1 MALPAI
7 PNKGRRIRRFPV
19 HGSATYVE
27 GAPVLLDAAGLIIE
41 AGADPATILG
51 FAASD
56 AVLTELDPDPGFKLV
71 FVAYPDSTFFLEGVD
86 PDPVAGDV
94 GEARELA
101 VDGNGVAQVDTTTVA
116 TRMTIEDIYVKGAGP
131 AGFYEVSIL
140 AANRQFQ
147 V

>member
-7 PNKGRRIRRFPV
+7 PNKGRRIRRFPLKT
-19 HGSATYVE
+19 GETYKE
-27 GAPVLLDAAGLIIE
+27 GAPVLLDVNGEILE

-56 AVLTELDPDPGFKLV
+56 AVFTDLDPDPGFKLV

-86 PDPVAGDV
+86 TDPVAGDV
-94 GEARELA
+94 GELRELA
-101 VDGNGVAQVDTTTVA
+101 VDANGVGQVDTTTVN
-116 TRMTIEDIYVKGAGP
+116 TRLLIEDIFVKGAGP
-131 AGFYEVSIL
+131 VGFYEVSIL

-147 V
+147 K

>member
-7 PNKGRRIRRFPV
+7 PNKGRRIRRLPV
-19 HGSATYVE
+19 DAGATYVE
-27 GAPVLLDAAGLIIE
+27 GAPVLLNAAGAIIE

-51 FAASD
+51 FSASD
-56 AVLTELDPDPGFKLV
+56 AVLTQLDPDPGFKLV

-86 PDPVAGDV
+86 PNPVAADV
-94 GEARELA
+94 GDQFELA
-101 VDGNGVAQVDTTTVA
+101 VDGNGVGQVDTISVA
-116 TRMTIEDIYVKGAGP
+116 PRLLVEDIYIKGDGP

>member
-19 HGSATYVE
+19 KTAETWPE
-27 GAPVLLDAAGLIIE
+27 GGILLLDANGELIE

-51 FAASD
+51 FAAHAIAL
-56 AVLTELDPDPGFKLV
+56 AVLDPDPGFALV
-71 FVAYPDSTFFLEGVD
+71 FVAYPDSTFFLDGVD
-86 PDPVAGDV
+86 TTPVASDV
-94 GEARELA
+94 GEAREIA
-101 VDGNGVAQVDTTTVA
+101 VDGAGVAQVDTTTVN
-116 TRMTIEDIYVKGAGP
+116 TRLTIEDIYIKDPGP
-131 AGFYEVSIL
+131 TGFYEVSVL